1 MLIQRKFSRSS
12 ITSSSNSESTDESE
26 VTKGSSADCQ
36 KAPPSFSSVGT
47 SKDASESFQSGLF
60 LYVDLH
66 GHASKKGNKKKE
78 KHFILCFIWLIIDY

>member
-1 MLIQRKFSRSS
+1 MQRKFSSRSS
-12 ITSSSNSESTDESE
+12 ITSTSNSESTDESE

-78 KHFILCFIWLIIDY
+78 NHFILCFILLIIDY

>member
-1 MLIQRKFSRSS
+1 MQRKFSRSS

-26 VTKGSSADCQ
+26 VTKGSCQ
-36 KAPPSFSSVGT
+36 KAQPSFSPVGT

-66 GHASKKGNKKKE
+66 GHASKKGNQKKNE
-78 KHFILCFIWLIIDY
+78 KHFILCFILLIIDC